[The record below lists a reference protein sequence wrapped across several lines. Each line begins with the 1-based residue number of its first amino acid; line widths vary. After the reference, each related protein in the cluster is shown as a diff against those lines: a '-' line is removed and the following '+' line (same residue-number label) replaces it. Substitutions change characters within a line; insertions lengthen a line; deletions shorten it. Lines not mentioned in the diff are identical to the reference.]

1 MLVQTSF
8 STDKT
13 DLMTVSN
20 NYYTMQRFSGNIP
33 EHSNEQLP
41 IISKTV
47 SEGSMSH
54 VDFDFLSNDEIKK
67 MAVCEITEV
76 KLEGYNSLYDPRM
89 GPIGQNDICETCH
102 EGLKTCPGHFGYVAL
117 QTPVPHPLC
126 FKKIKDYLSI
136 FCFKC
141 HRLVLTEERASL
153 LHLSKYPVRSRLK
166 IVVAEAVNISSCPH
180 PQCKSILPKYSIE
193 DEKFYYT
200 LEKKRQLTNL
210 QIDEIFSNVR
220 ESDLETIG
228 LNQNM
233 HPSRLVIRNLPV
245 APTCVRPV
253 VKNNDNTCDDDLTSK
268 YADIIKHNNRL
279 KEDAAAS
286 STGSVTAA
294 KRVGKSGKVED
305 KRLSEQQRAETI
317 EWILFHIH
325 TLMDNSKGKARDVQG
340 RRPIRCYKTR
350 LTGKT
355 GLIRGN
361 MQGKRAD
368 FNGRTVVGPE
378 ALCHIDEVV
387 IPPQIAANLTVPI
400 RVTESNLLVCQSL
413 VDKNKVNV
421 IIRNDQNFNLKQL
434 RPLFKIDAK
443 PFDILVREGK
453 EYDAYKMR
461 LIHGE
466 IDWKQDDKLMRDG
479 AVIENKIMKQYF
491 VQPGDI
497 IERQTQNGD
506 WLVLNRQPT
515 LWKGSMQGKRVR
527 ILPGKTIRFALSVT
541 APFNADFDKSL
552 SKTGGLK
559 RL

>member
-1 MLVQTSF
+1 
-8 STDKT
+8 
-13 DLMTVSN
+13 
-20 NYYTMQRFSGNIP
+20 MQRFSGNLTDAEPEGIP
-33 EHSNEQLP
+33 IMAKIVH
-41 IISKTV
+41 
-47 SEGSMSH
+47 EGAMSH
-54 VDFDFLSNDEIKK
+54 IDFDFLSSEEIKK
-67 MAVCEITEV
+67 MAVCEVKEI

-89 GPIGQNDICETCH
+89 GPVGQNDICETCH
-102 EGLKTCPGHFGYVAL
+102 EGLKTCPGHFGYIAL

-126 FKKIKDYLSI
+126 FKKIKDYLHI

-141 HRLVLTEERASL
+141 HRLVLTQDRAQL
-153 LHLSKYPVRSRLK
+153 LNLNKFPLKSRLK
-166 IVVAEAVNISSCPH
+166 IVVTECVNISSCP
-180 PQCKSILPKYSIE
+180 QCKSCLPKYSVE

-200 LEKKRQLTNL
+200 LEKKRQLTNVA
-210 QIDEIFSNVR
+210 IDEIFSNVR
-220 ESDLETIG
+220 ETDLETIG
-228 LNQNM
+228 LDQNM
-233 HPSRLVIRNLPV
+233 HPSRLIIHNLPV

-279 KEDAAAS
+279 KEDATAPTI
-286 STGSVTAA
+286 STVV
-294 KRVGKSGKVED
+294 KRVGKTGKTED
-305 KRLSEQQRAETI
+305 KKLSEQQRQETI

-378 ALCHIDEVV
+378 ALCHIDEVI
-387 IPPQIAANLTVPI
+387 IPPQIATNLTVPI
-400 RVTESNLLVCQSL
+400 RVTESNLLHCQSL
-413 VDKNKVNV
+413 VDQNKVNV

-443 PFDILVREGK
+443 PFDVLVRQGQ

-461 LIHGE
+461 LNQGE
-466 IDWKQDDKLMRDG
+466 IDWQQDDKLIRDG
-479 AVIENKIMKQYF
+479 QTIENKIMRQYF
-491 VQPGDI
+491 VQPGDV

-541 APFNADFDKSL
+541 APFNADFDSSRELRSPATPSLQRVSL